1 MIGTFIIISTFH
13 LFYFQWRSE
22 SWDLVGTYPFAMPF
36 KVHDKVV
43 LILVVLPC
51 ILDQEPSPWTPSDLT
66 DNYIYIHDNSI
77 LGN

>member
-43 LILVVLPC
+43 LILVVLPLHPGSGTFSVDT
-51 ILDQEPSPWTPSDLT
+51 I
-66 DNYIYIHDNSI
+66 
-77 LGN
+77 